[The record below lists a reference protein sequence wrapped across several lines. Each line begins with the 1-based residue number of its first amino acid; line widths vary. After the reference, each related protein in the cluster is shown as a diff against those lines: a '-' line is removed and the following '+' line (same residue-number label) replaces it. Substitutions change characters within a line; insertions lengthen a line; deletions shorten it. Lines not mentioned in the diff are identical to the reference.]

1 MALNEFNFDPETG
14 FKDASAFPDPSNET
28 ETRNQLMILHEQ
40 TRNFINSLINTLN
53 NSGGGD
59 LSTDPIDGIEDDEGN
74 PITTITGQLQWLL
87 DNKITGGDEIK
98 ALRINEFLQTE
109 YLKNNG
115 EWDLL
120 MSGHRILDKNGEEVV
135 PMPFLKFS
143 NSIVRTESNTT
154 VVEGIKG
161 DTGATGPAGPQGIQG
176 NQGLQGIQG
185 EKGDQGIQGVP
196 GAQGIQGIQGPK
208 GDKGE
213 TGNTGPT
220 GLTGAQGPQGI
231 QGIKG
236 DKGDQG
242 QIGPQGPQ
250 GVQGPQGE
258 PGTSVTLAPTDGF
271 YALEVDSDGNLYVN
285 YADDG
290 TNPTFEYETDT
301 GNLYVVLPDE

>member
-14 FKDASAFPDPSNET
+14 FKDASAFPDPTNET

-59 LSTDPIDGIEDDEGN
+59 LSTDPIDGIEDEDGN

-143 NSIVRTESNTT
+143 NSNVRTESNTT

-185 EKGDQGIQGVP
+185 EKG
-196 GAQGIQGIQGPK
+196 
-208 GDKGE
+208 E
-213 TGNTGPT
+213 
-220 GLTGAQGPQGI
+220 QGPQGI
-231 QGIKG
+231 QGEQGNKG

-242 QIGPQGPQ
+242 QTGPQGPQ
-250 GVQGPQGE
+250 GIQGPKGE

-271 YALEVDSDGNLYVN
+271 YALEVDGDGNLYVN

-290 TNPTFEYETDT
+290 TNPTFEYETET
-301 GNLYVVLPDE
+301 GNLYVVLPD